1 MDATTESHT
10 KNQLSQ
16 KLRDFMRQDS
26 HGMTI
31 AGLAESVK
39 ASPDSVRRSLKLMP
53 DTYIAEWVLNVGN
66 GRFTS
71 VWKIITPPADAPE
84 PDENHPRFK
93 PCNPNWMT
101 DLRRE
106 PRKQLHRAMKPVSPE
121 LFAKPVKRKNYHPE
135 HKPQKT
141 NWVPVAPWP
150 KGMKP

>member
-1 MDATTESHT
+1 MTA

-16 KLRDFMRQDS
+16 KLRDLMRKNS
-26 HGMTI
+26 HGMTV
-31 AGLAESVK
+31 AGLAETLQ
-39 ASPDSVRRSLKLMP
+39 AAPDSVRRSLKLMP
-53 DTYIAEWVLNVGN
+53 DTYITEWVLNVGN

-71 VWKIITPPADAPE
+71 VWKVVTPPADAPE

-93 PCNPNWMT
+93 PCNPNWMD
-101 DLRRE
+101 DLRRQ
-106 PRKQLHRAMKPVSPE
+106 PRKVLQRAITPPKKKTESTCTPVE
-121 LFAKPVKRKNYHPE
+121 RKNYHPE

>member
-1 MDATTESHT
+1 MTA

-53 DTYIAEWVLNVGN
+53 DTYISEWVLNVGN

-93 PCNPNWMT
+93 PCNPNWLT
-101 DLRRE
+101 DLRRQ
-106 PRKQLHRAMKPVSPE
+106 PRKVLQRAITPPKKKSDTCTPVE
-121 LFAKPVKRKNYHPE
+121 RKSYHPE

>member
-1 MDATTESHT
+1 MTA

-101 DLRRE
+101 DLRRQ
-106 PRKQLHRAMKPVSPE
+106 PRKVLQRAITPPKKKIDTSTPVE
-121 LFAKPVKRKNYHPE
+121 RKQHHPNYT
-135 HKPQKT
+135 PQKT
-141 NWVPVAPWP
+141 VWVPVKPWP
-150 KGMKP
+150 KGERP

>member
-1 MDATTESHT
+1 MTA

-93 PCNPNWMT
+93 PCNPNWM
-101 DLRRE
+101 DDMRRQ

-121 LFAKPVKRKNYHPE
+121 LFAKPVERKNYHPE